1 MTPGRT
7 ARFLGR
13 RDLAF
18 GSASGAVPLLRNS
31 RREAVVNRPS
41 NVVNEGETSEREAS
55 EGRFRTWAR
64 DLGRAAGSVN
74 VGLQRF
80 VVYEGHQS
88 LPEHNHMAEEELF
101 YVLRGRGTLLQGGE
115 RIPVGAGDVISF
127 PAGTG
132 AAHAFLA
139 DRGEDLEYLA
149 IGERNENDVIV
160 YPRSEKILIRALNQ
174 LGRMGEAGYW
184 DGER

>member
-1 MTPGRT
+1 V
-7 ARFLGR
+7 
-13 RDLAF
+13 D
-18 GSASGAVPLLRNS
+18 
-31 RREAVVNRPS
+31 RPS
-41 NVVNEGETSEREAS
+41 NVVNEGESPEREAS
-55 EGRFRTWAR
+55 EGRFRIWAR

-88 LPEHNHMAEEELF
+88 LPEHYHMAEEELF

-115 RIPVGAGDVISF
+115 RVPVEAGDVISF

-132 AAHAFLA
+132 VAHAFLA

-149 IGERNENDVIV
+149 FGERDKNDVIL
-160 YPRSEKILIRALNQ
+160 YPRSEKILIRALSQ
-174 LGRMGEAGYW
+174 LGRMEEADYW